1 MFNKSEEKKDPT
13 KNLKH
18 RDLLNPNKQKRK
30 HAGVKLTTPI
40 WQAFKNHFVKAN
52 DFVSFMSQLFKSQ

>member
-1 MFNKSEEKKDPT
+1 MKEMFNKSEEKKDPT

-30 HAGVKLTTPI
+30 QAGVKLAMPI
-40 WQAFKNHFVKAN
+40 
-52 DFVSFMSQLFKSQ
+52 

>member
-1 MFNKSEEKKDPT
+1 MFNHVEEKKDPT

-30 HAGVKLTTPI
+30 HAGVKLTNP
-40 WQAFKNHFVKAN
+40 N
-52 DFVSFMSQLFKSQ
+52 